1 MSQKESHVYDHRF
14 KRRKGPRRRLAQRAW
29 RASAARRAVGPLAD
43 DLPVE
48 VRERL
53 SDELID
59 ELLAGARSEEEI
71 VGPGGVLADL
81 THRLVE
87 RANRGPGHAPV
98 ALEDCKYVDFSPTEA
113 FNHLLDHVRNGA
125 G

>member
-1 MSQKESHVYDHRF
+1 MSTTTDSREGRARAGVS
-14 KRRKGPRRRLAQRAW
+14 RLEGERSE
-29 RASAARRAVGPLAD
+29 ASARRAVGPFAD